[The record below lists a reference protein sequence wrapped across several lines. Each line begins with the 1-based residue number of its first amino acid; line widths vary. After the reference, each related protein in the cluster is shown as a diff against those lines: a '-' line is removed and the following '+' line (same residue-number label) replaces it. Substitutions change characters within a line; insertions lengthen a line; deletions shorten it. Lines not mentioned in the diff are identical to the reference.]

1 MNLLPLLAPVAALYW
16 PQGVES
22 APPLRRAGIER
33 LAVAPDQADA
43 WRKAGFSA
51 IPVSTADLA
60 SRERVPAPGYEARA
74 DMASPTQSPWIV
86 ANGWRYLRRSG
97 GLYLYDL
104 PAGKAALAAAEAH
117 VYGAD
122 AILKI
127 DPADLEELGRMAAF
141 LAELPSRELPGVA
154 DLAVV
159 DDGSALTGEV
169 MNLLARHNLLYRPTA
184 RPVPAFRINVRLG
197 SKEHPKEEATDP
209 AAFAQR
215 IRRELGDEQRS
226 LRVYGSAV
234 VIGRLTGDAD
244 RARLHLLNYGGRV
257 IEGLR
262 IRLRGSYAPG
272 EARVAGLGPVPLE
285 EPVVSDGATEFSVPR
300 MGTYAVIDLPA
311 IR

>member
-1 MNLLPLLAPVAALYW
+1 MNPLLLLAPVAVLYW
-16 PQGVES
+16 PEGVES
-22 APPLRRAGIER
+22 APALRQAGIER
-33 LAVAPDQADA
+33 LAVVPDQVGA

-51 IPVSTADLA
+51 IAMSAADLA

-74 DMASPTQSPWIV
+74 DVASPTQSPWIV

-97 GLYLYDL
+97 GRYLYDL
-104 PAGKAALAAAEAH
+104 AAGKAALAAAEAC

-122 AILKI
+122 AVLKI
-127 DPADLEELGRMAAF
+127 DPADLGELGRMSAF
-141 LAELPSRELPGVA
+141 LAELPRQDLPGIA

-159 DDGSALTGEV
+159 DDGSASTGEV
-169 MNLLARHNLLYRPTA
+169 MNLLARHNLLYRPSA
-184 RPVPAFRINVRLG
+184 KPLPAFRINVRLG
-197 SKEHPKEEATDP
+197 SKEYPKKDAADP

-234 VIGRLTGDAD
+234 VIGRLTGDGS

-262 IRLRGSYAPG
+262 IRLHGSYGPG
-272 EARVAGLGPVPLE
+272 ETRVAGLGPAPVE
-285 EPVVSDGATEFSVPR
+285 EQIVSDGATEFSVPR
-300 MGTYAVIDLPA
+300 MGTYAVVDLPA

>member
-1 MNLLPLLAPVAALYW
+1 MSLFLVLAPVTVLYW

-22 APPLRRAGIER
+22 APALRRAGIER
-33 LAVAPDQADA
+33 VGVSPDQADA

-51 IPVSTADLA
+51 IPVSAADLA
-60 SRERVPAPGYEARA
+60 SRERVPAPGYEAQA

-97 GLYLYDL
+97 GRYLYDL
-104 PAGKAALAAAEAH
+104 PAGKAALAAAEAYA
-117 VYGAD
+117 YGAD
-122 AILKI
+122 AILEI
-127 DPADLEELGRMAAF
+127 DPAALEELGRMSAF
-141 LAELPSRELPGVA
+141 LVELPSQDLPGVA
-154 DLAVV
+154 DLTVV
-159 DDGSALTGEV
+159 DDGSVLIGEV
-169 MNLLARHNLLYRPTA
+169 MNLLARHNLLYRPA
-184 RPVPAFRINVRLG
+184 AKPLPAFRINVRLG
-197 SKEHPKEEATDP
+197 SKEYPKKEAADP

-215 IRRELGDEQRS
+215 VRGELGDEQRS

-234 VIGRLTGDAD
+234 VIGRLTGDAN

-262 IRLRGSYAPG
+262 IRLRGSYAAG

-285 EPVVSDGATEFSVPR
+285 EQVVSDGATEFSVPR
-300 MGTYAVIDLPA
+300 MGTYAVIDLPV